1 MDFSFGPLALHA
13 MGCSRILKGIDI
25 LVTTL
30 DYQSWDQMESTNN
43 DEWFN
48 MRRFNAEIVGGSVV
62 SVQVSPWHDLVI
74 RLDNDVMIE
83 CLVANACPHYGKELE
98 QWVLFES
105 TGDGNGTFLTVYN
118 KMVDFHENSEA

>member
-1 MDFSFGPLALHA
+1 
-13 MGCSRILKGIDI
+13 
-25 LVTTL
+25 
-30 DYQSWDQMESTNN
+30 MESTNN